1 MQKRVLVRISWE
13 DFWKNLRPHGT
24 YLGFPKLVILVTY
37 WMKYFTMKVVLAVWT
52 LAKKLNSVHMLL
64 EILRNLQKYGPAR
77 LCQKVAWKSKF
88 LEHFHLWWKCN
99 FCFEKFSILGC
110 CFCQQPQIFSKSHK
124 ISHIWQHLLSGN
136 TTCHIQI
143 HVKFWSLYITTTKLH
158 EFKVVT
164 DELAGS

>member
-1 MQKRVLVRISWE
+1 M
-13 DFWKNLRPHGT
+13 RPHGT

-37 WMKYFTMKVVLAVWT
+37 WMKYFTMKVVVWI
-52 LAKKLNSVHMLL
+52 LAKKLNSVHMWLK
-64 EILRNLQKYGPAR
+64 ILRNLQKYGPAR

-99 FCFEKFSILGC
+99 FCFEKFSFLGC

-158 EFKVVT
+158 VFKVVT
-164 DELAGS
+164 DELPGS